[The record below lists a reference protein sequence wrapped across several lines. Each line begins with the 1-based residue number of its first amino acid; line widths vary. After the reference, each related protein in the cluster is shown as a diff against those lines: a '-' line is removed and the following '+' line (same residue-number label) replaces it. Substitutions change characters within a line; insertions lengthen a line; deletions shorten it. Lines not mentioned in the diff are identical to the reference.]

1 VTFPS
6 RAARERGHVLSANH
20 AVTRRTWDGRS
31 YLLTQPSREMVR
43 KPAPGAPDALPQ
55 ASDIPSP
62 ECHSRLVALV
72 VEASRTMQTIVEK
85 SLAKS
90 GIVAVCVASEAG
102 AEKALQTGKFD
113 LLILGAAFG

>member
-1 VTFPS
+1 
-6 RAARERGHVLSANH
+6 
-20 AVTRRTWDGRS
+20 
-31 YLLTQPSREMVR
+31 
-43 KPAPGAPDALPQ
+43 
-55 ASDIPSP
+55 
-62 ECHSRLVALV
+62 
-72 VEASRTMQTIVEK
+72 MQTIVEK

>member
-1 VTFPS
+1 LIVCLGLVTI
-6 RAARERGHVLSANH
+6 SA
-20 AVTRRTWDGRS
+20 S
-31 YLLTQPSREMVR
+31 ILFSLKSLLTQPSREMVR

-102 AEKALQTGKFD
+102 VEKALQTGKFD